1 MCFPITSG
9 AIYDQIFY
17 IDLHLTSVWAASVYL
32 PIKFG
37 LSPILLDSY
46 YPRSC
51 HPFHSMKLVSY
62 PVYKSTQNKQSPSSK
77 CLLHRRHLS
86 SLGSK
91 RQSRARSSR
100 PSIKTKADEA
110 VLGNSALYEEDD
122 YNYIPYEEDSY
133 KTKSPQGDA
142 VKVWLFH
149 NHYL

>member
-1 MCFPITSG
+1 MIL
-9 AIYDQIFY
+9 IQNR
-17 IDLHLTSVWAASVYL
+17 VRN
-32 PIKFG
+32 
-37 LSPILLDSY
+37 LLDSA
-46 YPRSC
+46 RRLQC

-110 VLGNSALYEEDD
+110 DLGNRKTHALSSQDEG
-122 YNYIPYEEDSY
+122 YNYIPYEEDTY

-142 VKVWLFH
+142 VKFEQP
-149 NHYL
+149 